1 MDKHW
6 RSVLLSR
13 DATLQNAIELL
24 GAASLRIVLVVS
36 EDGVLLGTIT
46 DGDAR
51 RALLAGKKMSVPVT
65 MVMETRPYTIKECT
79 TRQAAIR
86 LMRDRDLLHLPVL
99 DDLGRV
105 TGLETLGNAAFPDER
120 DNNVLIM
127 AGGFGKR
134 LLPLTTEIP
143 KPLLPV
149 GNTPV
154 LELILN
160 QLSND
165 GFSNFY
171 FSIHYHG
178 DKVREHFG
186 DGSRWGVNI
195 KYIEES
201 EPLGTAGAL
210 GLIDRDL
217 LAKPMLVMN
226 ADLITQLKFGDLIDF
241 HSQNSSVATVAVREH
256 EYQIPFGVVTG
267 NKFEVSEIQEKPF
280 RREFVN
286 AGIYALDSVVLDYV
300 EVGIPL
306 DMPTLLN
313 KLLQDQKKVGM
324 FPIHEPWLDIG
335 RMADYQKAQSQGFN

>member
-1 MDKHW
+1 M
-6 RSVLLSR
+6 R
-13 DATLQNAIELL
+13 
-24 GAASLRIVLVVS
+24 LR
-36 EDGVLLGTIT
+36 
-46 DGDAR
+46 
-51 RALLAGKKMSVPVT
+51 
-65 MVMETRPYTIKECT
+65 
-79 TRQAAIR
+79 
-86 LMRDRDLLHLPVL
+86 
-99 DDLGRV
+99 
-105 TGLETLGNAAFPDER
+105 
-120 DNNVLIM
+120 
-127 AGGFGKR
+127 
-134 LLPLTTEIP
+134 PLTAR
-143 KPLLPV
+143 V
-149 GNTPV
+149 
-154 LELILN
+154 
-160 QLSND
+160 S
-165 GFSNFY
+165 FY

-300 EVGIPL
+300 EIGIPL